1 LLLQL
6 LILLNLYL
14 YDRVV
19 VDSGFYFN
27 LLWYLQEPGKEL
39 EVHGGGK
46 ATSHSKV
53 FDGINFAKM
62 GRTFK
67 QLRDRFSELDGSP
80 FKIVPP
86 LDLFGSA
93 TSIDVFADDY
103 AALLTPEQWLT
114 VPVIQ
119 IWML

>member
-1 LLLQL
+1 M
-6 LILLNLYL
+6 ILDFIPIY
-14 YDRVV
+14 YEI
-19 VDSGFYFN
+19 
-27 LLWYLQEPGKEL
+27 LQEPGKKL
-39 EVHGGGK
+39 QVHGGGK

-53 FDGINFAKM
+53 FDGINFDKM

-103 AALLTPEQWLT
+103 AALLTPQEWLT